1 MATILQKL
9 RTIIFGNAHALLDK
23 IIDETSI
30 PSLKQ
35 NIRDLEEA
43 IRELQDEAATAE
55 GSKVTAEHKLTGI
68 SSQVDELNKNIDFIL
83 GDSDDA
89 NDHLAEPLQARLIG
103 LEKQQS
109 AAAEEVEVYKQT
121 MQAVDQVVSALQ
133 VKLQTRLTQ
142 LNLLESQDKTSEAKN
157 KAAKAIEMAARLG
170 DGPSVDNIEE
180 RIQKES
186 NIADARLRRAMGSVE
201 SGLGQDALLAGAR
214 ERLAIRKAQ
223 LKSKDGNA

>member
-9 RTIIFGNAHALLDK
+9 RTIVLGNAHALLDR

-30 PSLKQ
+30 PSIKQ

-43 IRELQDEAATAE
+43 IGELQDEAATAE
-55 GSKVTAEHKLTGI
+55 GSKVTAEHNLTGI
-68 SSQVDELNKNIDFIL
+68 NSQVDELNKNIDFIL
-83 GDSDDA
+83 GDGDDV

-103 LEKQQS
+103 LEKQQK

-133 VKLQTRLTQ
+133 AKFQTRLTQ
-142 LNLLESQDKTSEAKN
+142 LNLLESQDKTSKAKN
-157 KAAKAIEMAARLG
+157 KAAEAIEMAVKIG
-170 DGPSVDNIEE
+170 DGPSVDNIGE
-180 RIQKES
+180 RIERES

-201 SGLGQDALLAGAR
+201 SGLSQDSLLADAR
-214 ERLAIRKAQ
+214 ARLAARKAQ
-223 LKSKDGNA
+223 LKSKDGNV